1 MSFAGLIFR
10 NLWRQKVRNLLTLV
24 GISIGIAT
32 IIALGSIS
40 SGLERGVEASLKAGE
55 TDFSIGQANASD
67 LLFSAIAEAKVN
79 EIKNIEGIERAA
91 GVLVGLSI
99 LKNNPYFMTFG
110 IREEDMD
117 LGKVQIIAGRLFK
130 EGAEDEIILGKA
142 AAQRYNI
149 RVEDL
154 ITLDGKSFKVVGIF
168 ETGNFFQDG
177 GAFLDLKALQLLKR
191 REHQVSLILVKA
203 KKGADIEALT
213 RLIEE
218 EYKGELVTMR
228 SAAEYRK
235 IDRTLDIVKVSG
247 WIISLLAVGVGAIG
261 VMNTMIMAVFERTRE
276 IGILRAVGWRRQR
289 VLNLILGEALLIST
303 SAVIVGTIMGF
314 MAVKLILLMPF
325 QSFEAVKAFVSPTYT
340 PELFV
345 QALLIALFVGLL
357 GGLYPA
363 YRASK
368 IQPQEALRYE

>member
-10 NLWRQKVRNLLTLV
+10 NLWRQKVRNLLTLI

-55 TDFSIGQANASD
+55 ADFSIGQANASD
-67 LLFSAIAEAKVN
+67 LLFSAIAESKVD
-79 EIKNIEGIERAA
+79 EIQNLEGVERAA

-99 LKNNPYFMTFG
+99 FENNPYFMTFG
-110 IREEDMD
+110 IKKEDMD
-117 LGKVQIIAGRLFK
+117 MGKAQMIAGRSFLN
-130 EGAEDEIILGKA
+130 GAEDEVILGKA
-142 AAQRYNI
+142 AAQRYGVS
-149 RVEDL
+149 VEDV

-177 GAFLDLKALQLLKR
+177 GAFLDLKALQHLKR

-203 KKGADIEALT
+203 KRGADVEALT
-213 RLIEE
+213 KLIEE
-218 EYKGELVTMR
+218 KYKGELVTMR

-235 IDRTLDIVKVSG
+235 IDRTLDIVKVAG

-276 IGILRAVGWRRQR
+276 IGILRAVGWRRRR
-289 VLNLILGEALLIST
+289 VLNLILGEAFLIS
-303 SAVIVGTIMGF
+303 SLAVIVGALMGVV
-314 MAVKLILLMPF
+314 AVKFILLMPL
-325 QSFEAVKAFVSPTYT
+325 QSFEAVKAFVSPAYT
-340 PELFV
+340 LELFA
-345 QALLIALFVGLL
+345 QALLIAFVVGLL

-363 YRASK
+363 YRASR

>member
-1 MSFAGLIFR
+1 MAGLIFR

-40 SGLERGVEASLKAGE
+40 SGLERGVEASLKTGE

-67 LLFSAIAEAKVN
+67 LLFSAIAEVKAN
-79 EIKNIEGIERAA
+79 EIQNIEGIERAA
-91 GVLVGLSI
+91 GVLIGLSI
-99 LKNNPYFMTFG
+99 LKNNPYFMVFG
-110 IREEDMD
+110 IRKEDIDM
-117 LGKVQIIAGRLFK
+117 GKAQIIAGRLFQ

-142 AAQRYNI
+142 AAQRYSVS
-149 RVEDL
+149 VEDV

-177 GAFLDLKALQLLKR
+177 GAFLDLKALQRLKR
-191 REHQVSLILVKA
+191 REHQVSLILVKM
-203 KKGADIEALT
+203 KKDADIEALT

-218 EYKGELVTMR
+218 KYKGELVTMR

-235 IDRTLDIVKVSG
+235 IDQTLDIVRVAG
-247 WIISLLAVGVGAIG
+247 WIISLLAIGVGAIG

-289 VLNLILGEALLIST
+289 ILNLILGESLLIS
-303 SAVIVGTIMGF
+303 SLAVIVGTLMGVI
-314 MAVKLILLMPF
+314 AVKLLFRLPLP
-325 QSFEAVKAFVSPTYT
+325 SFEAVKAFISPVYT

>member
-10 NLWRQKVRNLLTLV
+10 NLWRQKVRNTLTLV

-67 LLFSAIAEAKVN
+67 LLFSAITETKVN
-79 EIKNIEGIERAA
+79 EIKNVEGVERAA
-91 GVLVGLSI
+91 GVLIGLSI
-99 LKNNPYFMTFG
+99 IKNNPYFLIFG
-110 IREEDMD
+110 IRSEDMD
-117 LGKVQIIAGRLFK
+117 MGKAQLIAGRLFR
-130 EGAEDEIILGKA
+130 AEDEIILGKA
-142 AAQRYNI
+142 AAQRYNTKA
-149 RVEDL
+149 EDV
-154 ITLDGKSFKVVGIF
+154 ITLDGKNFKVVGIF

-177 GAFLDLKALQLLKR
+177 GAFLNLEALQRLKR
-191 REHQVSLILVKA
+191 RENQVSLILVKM
-203 KKGADIEALT
+203 KKDADIEALT

-218 EYKGELVTMR
+218 KYQGELVTMR

-289 VLNLILGEALLIST
+289 VLNLILGEAFLIS
-303 SAVIVGTIMGF
+303 SLAVIVGTVMGVT
-314 MAVKLILLMPF
+314 AVKLILLMPL
-325 QSFEAVKAFVSPTYT
+325 QSFEAVKAFVSPAYT
-340 PELFV
+340 PELFL
-345 QALLIALFVGLL
+345 QALLIAFIVGLL